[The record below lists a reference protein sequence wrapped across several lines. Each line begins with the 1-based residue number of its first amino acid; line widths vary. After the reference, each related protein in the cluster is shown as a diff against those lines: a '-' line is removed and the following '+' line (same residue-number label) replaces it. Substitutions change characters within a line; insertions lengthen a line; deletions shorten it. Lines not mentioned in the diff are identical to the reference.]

1 GFLCWPH
8 RIHCVAGPS
17 GGQVGGR
24 HPYAPSV
31 VFGCCGISAHDR
43 VRGGGRC
50 VALYCSCGFG
60 DRDYRRTCTDLVG
73 VVGRASR
80 HCERNDPMS
89 MRVEHVAAGYSDDR
103 SIVKDVSFEAQP
115 GQVTTLLGPNGC
127 GKSTLL
133 KALSRL
139 LVPSQGRVLVGDKD
153 VHSLGAREAARLI
166 ALLPQHPSC
175 PPGLTVGELVERGRH
190 PYRRAL
196 WGGSESPSEDR
207 KKVLEALEKTA
218 TDHLAARDVAAL
230 SGGQRQRV
238 WMAMVLA
245 QDTPVVLLDE
255 PTTYLDPAHAMEIL
269 GIVRELAREGKT
281 VVTVLHDLSL
291 AGAFSDTMIV
301 MKEGEKIAQGTPRE
315 ALTEDVLHE
324 AYGLRA
330 EVWEDPRGTAPIIV
344 P

>member
-1 GFLCWPH
+1 
-8 RIHCVAGPS
+8 
-17 GGQVGGR
+17 
-24 HPYAPSV
+24 
-31 VFGCCGISAHDR
+31 
-43 VRGGGRC
+43 
-50 VALYCSCGFG
+50 
-60 DRDYRRTCTDLVG
+60 
-73 VVGRASR
+73 
-80 HCERNDPMS
+80 MS

-139 LVPSQGRVLVGDKD
+139 LVPSQGRVCVGDKD

-166 ALLPQHPSC
+166 ALLPQHPIC

-196 WGGSESPSEDR
+196 WGGSEAPSEDR
-207 KKVLEALEKTA
+207 KKVREALEKTA

-291 AGAFSDTMIV
+291 AGSFSDTMIV
-301 MKEGEKIAQGTPRE
+301 MKEGKKIAQGTPRE

-344 P
+344 PRGVVGNPAQAS

>member
-1 GFLCWPH
+1 
-8 RIHCVAGPS
+8 
-17 GGQVGGR
+17 
-24 HPYAPSV
+24 
-31 VFGCCGISAHDR
+31 
-43 VRGGGRC
+43 
-50 VALYCSCGFG
+50 
-60 DRDYRRTCTDLVG
+60 
-73 VVGRASR
+73 
-80 HCERNDPMS
+80 MS
-89 MRVEHVAAGYSDDR
+89 MRVEHVTVGYSEDR

-139 LVPSQGRVLVGDKD
+139 LVPSQGRVLVADKD
-153 VHSLGAREAARLI
+153 VHSLAAREAARLI
-166 ALLPQHPSC
+166 ALLPQHPIC

-190 PYRRAL
+190 PYWRAL

-207 KKVLEALEKTA
+207 KKVREALEKTA

-301 MKEGEKIAQGTPRE
+301 MKGGKKIAQGAPRE

-344 P
+344 PRGVVDNPTQAS